1 VLSPV
6 ICSEIVS
13 NESERFTE
21 ETLGSGSCAYRN
33 PEFSFLI
40 TGAPIKTLIFPPF
53 VTEPEYIPETVVV
66 PAIVSDVP
74 CSRNCRY
81 SIK

>member
-21 ETLGSGSCAYRN
+21 EILGSGSCAYRN

-40 TGAPIKTLIFPPF
+40 DAAPIKILL
-53 VTEPEYIPETVVV
+53 
-66 PAIVSDVP
+66 
-74 CSRNCRY
+74 
-81 SIK
+81 